1 MNRKEQQILDML
13 NEKFAE
19 SAEDIRV
26 PERLRKENIVKMLEE
41 SNKDFSVKTGEVI
54 DFESKKKSKKQ
65 SQTAAIRRSMS
76 IAAMLIIVIGA
87 SLLIRMS
94 NETTITK
101 SEPKLNSYNAENMFK
116 TAESYEEI
124 RKDFESVINN
134 QESSSPQTSTPP
146 EGNGSQN
153 ATVPSENNGETQE
166 TPLGEL
172 GEYVIDDNAS
182 IAELSGDAPA
192 VEDTLTSL
200 EADIVKVDGEYLYIV
215 TSGLNEE
222 TNSYVDMIKVIR
234 ANPPESMQTVSV
246 IPLTETSVSDANN
259 KFECIEIFLKDKTLI
274 AIVSRRTHDITESEA
289 YTKYQTAAIYFD
301 ISNPESIVKTKEVV
315 QDGTYVAAGI
325 YGNNLCLVTDNEI
338 VSLSQNV
345 IPSYFFNGTEAV
357 TPDASGNIHMVSN
370 SPEAS
375 YVFITL
381 TGTQGSEAPVS
392 SCVFL
397 GANGKSVLAGKQSVI
412 IARAF
417 VSVEADENG
426 IHNSLTELYRINIS
440 GNSVA
445 LAGSCVVEGA
455 LRCSPVIDE
464 ASGNIVF
471 VATGSK
477 HSALYVYD
485 SAMQFVGW
493 LDGIA
498 PGQKITGV
506 RYSDSVCYVSAGTS
520 VTPVSL
526 ADPAKPEKLKEIEAS
541 GVGANTVSIGGGR
554 FVEFTTDSNGMK
566 INLYT
571 INTETGFELIDSFD
585 IKGSVKPADSDFL
598 KGVVYSASTSTLS
611 VPVIAYDS
619 ESEGILSHYYVFSV
633 EGKDIR
639 CLGIFEHSADGVGD
653 AATRG
658 ICVGETLYTVS
669 GKTISAFSISGN
681 SKISKTQF

>member
-76 IAAMLIIVIGA
+76 ISAMLIIVIGA

-289 YTKYQTAAIYFD
+289 YTKYQTAAVYYD

-357 TPDASGNIHMVSN
+357 TPDASGNIHMASN

-381 TGTQGSEAPVS
+381 TGTQGS
-392 SCVFL
+392 
-397 GANGKSVLAGKQSVI
+397 
-412 IARAF
+412 
-417 VSVEADENG
+417 
-426 IHNSLTELYRINIS
+426 
-440 GNSVA
+440 
-445 LAGSCVVEGA
+445 
-455 LRCSPVIDE
+455 
-464 ASGNIVF
+464 
-471 VATGSK
+471 
-477 HSALYVYD
+477 
-485 SAMQFVGW
+485 
-493 LDGIA
+493 
-498 PGQKITGV
+498 
-506 RYSDSVCYVSAGTS
+506 
-520 VTPVSL
+520 
-526 ADPAKPEKLKEIEAS
+526 
-541 GVGANTVSIGGGR
+541 
-554 FVEFTTDSNGMK
+554 
-566 INLYT
+566 
-571 INTETGFELIDSFD
+571 
-585 IKGSVKPADSDFL
+585 
-598 KGVVYSASTSTLS
+598 
-611 VPVIAYDS
+611 
-619 ESEGILSHYYVFSV
+619 
-633 EGKDIR
+633 
-639 CLGIFEHSADGVGD
+639 
-653 AATRG
+653 
-658 ICVGETLYTVS
+658 
-669 GKTISAFSISGN
+669 
-681 SKISKTQF
+681 